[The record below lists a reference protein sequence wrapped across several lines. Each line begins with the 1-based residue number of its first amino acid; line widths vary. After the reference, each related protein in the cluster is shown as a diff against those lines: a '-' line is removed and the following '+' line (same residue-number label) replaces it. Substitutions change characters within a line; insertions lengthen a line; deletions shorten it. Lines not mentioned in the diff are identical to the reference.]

1 MLILSRK
8 VNQSIIIN
16 GDIVVKVLSVDRN
29 AVRLGIAAPNEV
41 VVNREEIQL
50 AKGAA
55 AEGRGTAALDRGC
68 PPTVDQN
75 GAQRTVNGRES
86 TGDE

>member
-41 VVNREEIQL
+41 VVNREEIQV
-50 AKGAA
+50 AKAA
-55 AEGRGTAALDRGC
+55 VAEGRGTAALDRGY

-86 TGDE
+86 TGDI